1 MTEQTTSDHGSR
13 AEPPSGA
20 AVGFTMFAGVLMI
33 MVGSFQ
39 AFVGLVGILENE
51 FYAAT
56 PNYILELDATT
67 WGWVHLLV
75 GLLVA
80 FAGYAVLS
88 GKTWGRVIGVTLA
101 VLSALAN
108 FVFIPLYPFWSITV
122 IALNVAVIWALTA
135 HGRDITRWE

>member
-1 MTEQTTSDHGSR
+1 MTEQTTDYGSR

-20 AVGFTMFAGVLMI
+20 AVGFTMFAAVLMM

-88 GKTWGRVIGVTLA
+88 GKTWGRVIGVILA